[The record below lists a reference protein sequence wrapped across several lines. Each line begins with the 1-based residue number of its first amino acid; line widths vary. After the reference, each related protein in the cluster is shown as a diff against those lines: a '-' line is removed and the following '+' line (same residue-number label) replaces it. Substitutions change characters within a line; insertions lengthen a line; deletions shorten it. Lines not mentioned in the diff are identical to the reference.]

1 MSMRLTTIPR
11 FNWLVEP
18 ARTVGFWDW
27 KSARTVGF
35 CKLKIPHKKS
45 GANRGG
51 GTGGEGEGG
60 GPILEH
66 LKKIKIFLKMFWGTS
81 QCPKGTGTH

>member
-1 MSMRLTTIPR
+1 
-11 FNWLVEP
+11 
-18 ARTVGFWDW
+18 VGGGR
-27 KSARTVGF
+27 AGGRE
-35 CKLKIPHKKS
+35 
-45 GANRGG
+45 RG